1 MENIMITGDS
11 TCDLSQELKERYLI
25 ETVPL
30 YVNFGE
36 ESRRDGVDV
45 QPDDIYAYYDHNG
58 KLPTTSATTPADYM
72 EFFSRKAREGDAVIH
87 FNISSGF
94 SAAYNNACLAA
105 KEFSN
110 VYVVD
115 SKNLSTGTAL
125 LMLRACDLAKEG
137 VAAAKIAEEM
147 GRLRDKVRAS
157 FIIDKLEYLWKGG
170 RCSGVT
176 ALGANL
182 LRLKPCIEVE
192 DGNMKVGKKFRG
204 KLGDVLEEYVEN
216 RLKGRADLA
225 LDRIFITHAGIAQ
238 EHIDR
243 VRRKVEE
250 FADFGEILVTRAG
263 CTISNH
269 CGPNTLGILF
279 ITK

>member
-1 MENIMITGDS
+1 MENIIISGDS
-11 TCDLSQELKERYLI
+11 TCDLSQELKDRYRI

-45 QPDDIYAYYDHNG
+45 QPDDIYAYYNQNG

-72 EFFSRKAREGDAVIH
+72 EFFSRKAKEGDAVIH

-94 SAAYNNACLAA
+94 SAAHNNARLAA
-105 KEFSN
+105 QEFSN

-137 VAAAKIAEEM
+137 VEAVKIVEEM
-147 GRLRDKVRAS
+147 EQMRDKVRAS

-204 KLGDVLEEYVEN
+204 KLGDVLEEYVET
-216 RLKGRADLA
+216 RLKGREDLV

-250 FADFGEILVTRAG
+250 FADFQEILVTRAG

-279 ITK
+279 VTK